1 MVNLVEDWE
10 VLEEY
15 AENHK
20 RGFYQMLTDAKNVE
34 IRVSVGGL
42 GFKKEFDNPQDPLL
56 DRIIAFCKS
65 QRYIKVSESIRDE
78 YFFK

>member
-1 MVNLVEDWE
+1 MVNLVDDWE

-20 RGFYQMLTDAKNVE
+20 RGFYQALCDAKSVE
-34 IRVSVGGL
+34 IRVFVGGL
-42 GFKKEFDNPQDPLL
+42 GFKKGFENADDPLL
-56 DRIIAFCKS
+56 NRILAFCKS
-65 QRYIKVSESIRDE
+65 QKYIKISENIRDE